1 MTCDQVKTD
10 GYDGKEAVEGDV
22 VQEPSQ
28 WSLSGALLYSVTIIT
43 TIGMFTLQQLSAED
57 CIVSGYGNIAP
68 KTSIGQIVTM
78 VYACFGMPVFMLWA
92 SNMGTLMAQT
102 FTFLYAHFCCFIC
115 RRADR
120 RKAERLMK
128 KRAEREREREKTG
141 STRLL
146 WSERDGSPGMTMSSR
161 LDSVS
166 PWSGEK
172 GGTLGRN
179 GSSQRQGIADP
190 EVKNLLTTCAKYNI
204 HEGYDDDPMSEAVV
218 EEIRHADTMDIIHE
232 RLMSAPQS
240 PKKHAHKN
248 EKMFP
253 REMREGSAYE
263 NFGETVDTGHDRS
276 RDAKTKEAYLLSLER
291 KGQSPMSRPSENGL
305 LSPPPIIAPRA
316 SRDPS
321 PASTTRGPQ
330 ADGMKEEK
338 LIAQYMEGPPPIERV
353 PPLPVLCFLGF
364 YLSLGALIFS
374 EWESWSFTEGFYFSF
389 ITLTTI
395 GFGDYVPGDAVMSVD
410 SKDGQYKLIC
420 SVVYL
425 LLGLAVLSMS
435 FNLIQEEAVDFF
447 IKQAKNCGIIDD
459 DDDDEDS
466 EK

>member
-1 MTCDQVKTD
+1 
-10 GYDGKEAVEGDV
+10 
-22 VQEPSQ
+22 
-28 WSLSGALLYSVTIIT
+28 
-43 TIGMFTLQQLSAED
+43 
-57 CIVSGYGNIAP
+57 
-68 KTSIGQIVTM
+68 
-78 VYACFGMPVFMLWA
+78 MLWA

-102 FTFLYAHFCCFIC
+102 FTFLYAHFCCFVC

-161 LDSVS
+161 LDSTS
-166 PWSGEK
+166 PWN

-179 GSSQRQGIADP
+179 GRQGITDP
-190 EVKNLLTTCAKYNI
+190 DVKNLLTTCAKYNI
-204 HEGYDDDPMSEAVV
+204 YEGHDDDPLSEAVV

-263 NFGETVDTGHDRS
+263 NPAENVDTGQDRS
-276 RDAKTKEAYLLSLER
+276 KDTKTKEAYILSLER
-291 KGQSPMSRPSENGL
+291 KVGQSPVSRANENGL

-330 ADGMKEEK
+330 DDGVKEEK

-353 PPLPVLCFLGF
+353 PPLPVICFLGF

-459 DDDDEDS
+459 DDDDEVS
-466 EK
+466 EG